1 MQSQPLDE
9 RRLVSV
15 SAFKSLVVPDTKRYG
30 DDDDAYSIC
39 AVVSRSSAFRE
50 VKSNKRAKPYYYV
63 DFDIVD
69 DSCNEV
75 LGVKLWG
82 DVARFEQLRHQLV
95 KGALVLLQSVS
106 LRKDCYRNNKLTIQE
121 HRYGYSSCIYIV
133 ERNPQSGASA
143 SSSGCSHTY
152 YLDRGNT
159 SFPTVQ
165 LFDGRFVALATRIK
179 QLESW
184 SKASSTFHSSANL
197 VKSSFAS
204 SFVDALEVAPS
215 TDGVIDLCVTLD
227 VAVVEVQCVDA
238 IKEDNEGKRVVLYD
252 GFARSKAG
260 ASAGATIEVMDLG
273 GRKAAGLVDGD
284 ARTKLEMML
293 CEVLGAESARPG
305 ISSVV
310 EGGAVVTAEATS
322 SSGNHD
328 DNSRNRVRET
338 LTVLIQAARVR
349 RSSEGAVVVLHMDA
363 QASFFGFNDAHGSH
377 THHMMA
383 LENAQ
388 SLSFGDFL
396 KAVMSPSS
404 TKSSRLFRVRC
415 LLREVAFADW
425 AVQSLPAAGV
435 DTWGHGFDNSA
446 QAVAAGVGA
455 GGPQS
460 KVILS
465 RMLEATRYGT
475 HMEVRY
481 RDAIFSLGAIQ
492 PPPQAR
498 VQAQSELS
506 RVEQKGK
513 RDANAMMP
521 EPLSPQPAK
530 GAGHNS
536 ASKNVNER
544 PPPVSKS
551 PPPSDPSF
559 VYSVPLSAATMP
571 PSAASAH
578 SQTTTATTTT
588 TGHGRGGYYHH
599 PPSNMNTNPNPSL
612 CSQLHSYY
620 SQAQPPV
627 TLQQSQEENAWVAV
641 LVKDAVLT
649 EIFSNIPCGLAAA
662 CLAKEEH
669 ENKAS
674 TSSSSSRSSNSSN
687 LDQLS
692 HNYAQS
698 VRQLAS
704 SLVHSAALGDG
715 LEVECVLEVL
725 PRNDEN
731 DAMLGKQHLCIM
743 QSFNVVVD
751 A

>member
-9 RRLVSV
+9 RRLVTV

-30 DDDDAYSIC
+30 DNDDAYSIC

-63 DFDIVD
+63 DFDIAD
-69 DSCNEV
+69 DSCDEV

-133 ERNPQSGASA
+133 ERNPQSSASA
-143 SSSGCSHTY
+143 SSSGSSHTY

-159 SFPTVQ
+159 TFPTVQ
-165 LFDGRFVALATRIK
+165 LFDGRFVALAARIEK
-179 QLESW
+179 LESW

-197 VKSSFAS
+197 VKSGFAS

-227 VAVVEVQCVDA
+227 VAVVEVQCVGA
-238 IKEDNEGKRVVLYD
+238 IKEDNKGKRVVLYD
-252 GFARSKAG
+252 GFAPSKAG
-260 ASAGATIEVMDLG
+260 AGATIEVMDLG
-273 GRKAAGLVDGD
+273 GRKASGLVDGG

-293 CEVLGAESARPG
+293 CEVLGAECARPG

-310 EGGAVVTAEATS
+310 EGGAEVTAGATS
-322 SSGNHD
+322 SSGNND
-328 DNSRNRVRET
+328 DNCRNLVRET

-349 RSSEGAVVVLHMDA
+349 RSSEGVVVVLHMDA

-404 TKSSRLFRVRC
+404 TSSSQLFRVRC

-425 AVQSLPAAGV
+425 AVQSLPVAGADTLGGHDFNGSAEAAAARAAAAG
-435 DTWGHGFDNSA
+435 A
-446 QAVAAGVGA
+446 GA
-455 GGPQS
+455 GGPQL
-460 KVILS
+460 KVMLS
-465 RMLEATRYGT
+465 RMLETTRYGT

-481 RDAIFSLGAIQ
+481 RDAIFSLGATQ
-492 PPPQAR
+492 PPPQA
-498 VQAQSELS
+498 QAQSL
-506 RVEQKGK
+506 RGEQKGK
-513 RDANAMMP
+513 RDDNAMMP
-521 EPLSPQPAK
+521 EPLSPQSAK
-530 GAGHNS
+530 EARHS
-536 ASKNVNER
+536 STSKNLNEL

-551 PPPSDPSF
+551 PPPSDPF

-578 SQTTTATTTT
+578 SQTTTTTTI
-588 TGHGRGGYYHH
+588 GHGRGGYYHH
-599 PPSNMNTNPNPSL
+599 PPQNMNTNPNPNS

-627 TLQQSQEENAWVAV
+627 ALQQSQEENAWVAV

-669 ENKAS
+669 ENNA
-674 TSSSSSRSSNSSN
+674 SSSSSSGGSN

-692 HNYAQS
+692 HNYAES

-704 SLVHSAALGDG
+704 SLVRSAALGDG

-743 QSFNVVVD
+743 QSFNVAV
-751 A
+751 